1 MAVEPVQPDH
11 FFLLF
16 ISAAG
21 VIVLGAAYALL
32 FALARIRK
40 LPKLMPLAYAAYGG
54 LCAAV
59 FALGY
64 AANLYSGGVWTA
76 LIVVMLFGYLLAPHA
91 AFRLC
96 KGMHAQTLRP
106 SEKG

>member
-1 MAVEPVQPDH
+1 MQPVEPGN

-16 ISAAG
+16 FSAAS
-21 VIVLGAAYALL
+21 VIVLGAAYAAL
-32 FALARIRK
+32 FALARMRK
-40 LPKLMPLAYAAYGG
+40 LPELMRLAYVAYAG

-59 FALGY
+59 VALAY
-64 AANLYSGGVWTA
+64 AANLYRGGVWMA
-76 LIVVMLFGYLLAPHA
+76 LVGAMLVGYLIAPHA

-96 KGMHAQTLRP
+96 KGMHAQTLGS

>member
-1 MAVEPVQPDH
+1 VEPVKLSN
-11 FFLLF
+11 FLLLF
-16 ISAAG
+16 FSAAC
-21 VIVLGAAYALL
+21 VILLGAAYAFL

-54 LCAAV
+54 LCASV
-59 FALGY
+59 FGVAY
-64 AANLYSGGVWTA
+64 AANLYRGGIWIA
-76 LIVVMLFGYLLAPHA
+76 LIVVMLIGYLVAPHA

-96 KGMHAQTLRP
+96 RGMHAQSLGP